1 MIEASRRL
9 RLLTQHQPWD
19 CDGETIE
26 EASSGAIHNGIQTR
40 PMMGFNRFEEATHD
54 HRR

>member
-19 CDGETIE
+19 CDREKIE
-26 EASSGAIHNGIQTR
+26 EASVRAIHNGIQTW
-40 PMMGFNRFEEATHD
+40 PMMGFNLFEEATHD
-54 HRR
+54 HRK